1 MYFITNKKDLNL
13 WSKDL
18 LEISK
23 IFKDNANTFV
33 FEEEY
38 YNLKPISKE
47 YLEFLNKNPIAPNDL
62 KIGDIFET
70 FTLNSLNSKNKIY
83 KVLEI
88 KHNEQDNYDIHVCEV
103 LETREVINYGL
114 FWSKYVNLLRG
125 GLVLWKKWKDR
136 F

>member
-23 IFKDNANTFV
+23 VFKENVNTFV

-38 YNLKPISKE
+38 YNLKPIIKE
-47 YLEFLNKNPIAPNDL
+47 YLEFLNKNPITPNDL
-62 KIGDIFET
+62 KVGDVFET
-70 FTLNSLNSKNKIY
+70 FALNSLNGKDKIY

-103 LETREVINYGL
+103 LETGEVINYGL
-114 FWSKYVNLLRG
+114 FCCRYVNLL
-125 GLVLWKKWKDR
+125 KED
-136 F
+136 